1 MTWRLAIAA
10 GLMTAA
16 LLALVGM
23 RARTLSEG
31 DVATLQIFPPEPA
44 SLFRGDEVQLRYSI
58 SLLDLDRLPS
68 SGDFEAGD
76 PVYVVLK
83 PDTPYWTADRVSETM
98 PVFRTH
104 HAVIKGTVAYHWRNR
119 TGPPDAK
126 GQLDVTYGIE
136 SYVVP
141 GAQAVELTDSSSVG
155 LISVGVAVDNSG
167 RSAIKQIL
175 VNGKPRFTEPAF

>member
-1 MTWRLAIAA
+1 M
-10 GLMTAA
+10 
-16 LLALVGM
+16 
-23 RARTLSEG
+23 
-31 DVATLQIFPPEPA
+31 TLQIFPPDPA

-83 PDTPYWTADRVSETM
+83 PGTPYWTADRVSASM

-136 SYVVP
+136 SYAVP
-141 GAQAVELTDSSSVG
+141 EAQAVELKNQCARRADF
-155 LISVGVAVDNSG
+155 G
-167 RSAIKQIL
+167 RRRGRQFRPLRHQADPGQRQAAL
-175 VNGKPRFTEPAF
+175 HRDAAF